1 MDPFDA
7 LDRARAESE
16 RRLDAIGDDQWD
28 LPTPCTEMTV
38 RGVVSHLSAG
48 NRMAVLLLAGTGRDE
63 VLAEVRKLHRPDPD
77 WTPARAVA
85 EFRASAD
92 AQGAALREPG
102 ALDRTCHHVVGDVPG
117 AQLLRFR
124 TGDMTLHAWD
134 LARGIGA
141 DETLDPELA
150 EHVYTAM
157 APMASF
163 IATTGMFGSGPSG
176 AVDDGAPV
184 QVRLLDLSGRRP

>member
-1 MDPFDA
+1 MDSLDA
-7 LDRARAESE
+7 LDRARAEFE
-16 RRLDAIGDDQWD
+16 RRLDAITDSQWE
-28 LPTPCTEMTV
+28 LATPCTEMTV
-38 RGVVSHLSAG
+38 RGLVEHLSAG

-63 VLAEVRKLHRPDPD
+63 ALAEVRAMHTVDADP
-77 WTPARAVA
+77 TPGGTVA
-85 EFRASAD
+85 TFRASAD
-92 AQGAALREPG
+92 AQAAALREPG
-102 ALDRTCHHVVGDVPG
+102 ALDRTCHHFVGDVPG

-124 TGDMTLHAWD
+124 IGDLTLHAWD
-134 LARGIGA
+134 LARAIGA

-176 AVDDGAPV
+176 AVDDDAPV